1 VLKLS
6 LSDISIPDGDLWLD
20 TGILFPFFNKDIKT
34 DSDKW
39 IQALITL
46 SKSHKLFTTKEA
58 RNEINNIFT
67 RWSPN
72 SRKIMASAYRRL
84 FEKYVE
90 VKDLPAARKG
100 RLSPTDAGFL
110 TRPNGTLITADR
122 LLFESD
128 DHSAVYVFLERMN
141 SGYSYKLNSYT
152 K

>member
-1 VLKLS
+1 MLKLS
-6 LSDISIPDGDLWLD
+6 LFDLSLPSGDLWLD
-20 TGILFPFFNKDIKT
+20 TGILFPFFNKDVKT
-34 DSDKW
+34 DSNRW
-39 IQALITL
+39 MQALITL
-46 SKSHKLFTTKEA
+46 SKNHKLFTTKEA
-58 RNEINNIFT
+58 RNEINNIFI

-72 SRKIMASAYRRL
+72 SRKIMASAYRHL

-90 VKDLPAARKG
+90 VKALPAARKG

-128 DHSAVYVFLERMN
+128 DRSAVYVFLEGTN
-141 SGYSYKLNSYT
+141 SGYSYKLNSYI